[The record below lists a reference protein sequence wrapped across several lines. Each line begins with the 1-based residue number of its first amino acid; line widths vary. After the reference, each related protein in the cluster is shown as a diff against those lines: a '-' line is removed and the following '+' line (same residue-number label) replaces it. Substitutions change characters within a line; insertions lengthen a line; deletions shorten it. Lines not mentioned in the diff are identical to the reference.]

1 MLERLIQEVR
11 RREKI
16 IRIFPSKDSV
26 WRLVGALL
34 AGKHED
40 GNLGLPRSTSRRY
53 LKTDEFYEW
62 IDRQSEP
69 EAKPSTLNQPIVLYS
84 LPNWRR
90 SLHNKFD
97 LTSGGGYGF

>member
-11 RREKI
+11 HREKI
-16 IRIFPSKDSV
+16 IRIFPSKDSA

-34 AGKHED
+34 ADKHED

-69 EAKPSTLNQPIVLYS
+69 EAKNIHSEPTNHTLQLA
-84 LPNWRR
+84 
-90 SLHNKFD
+90 
-97 LTSGGGYGF
+97 